1 MCLLSNCFLVIQ
13 HRDVLIV
20 HMQVHNAVNRT
31 VEALENRLQLK
42 PLQLPR
48 GHILD
53 AFLQFEALTDHSYSF
68 HCILCGYYPP
78 LLNLDVDKKGVFELS
93 G

>member
-20 HMQVHNAVNRT
+20 HMQVHNAVSPT
-31 VEALENRLQLK
+31 VEALENSLQLK
-42 PLQLPR
+42 PLQLPC
-48 GHILD
+48 GHIID
-53 AFLQFEALTDHSYSF
+53 AYLQFEAFTDHSYSF
-68 HCILCGYYPP
+68 YCILCGYYPP
-78 LLNLDVDKKGVFELS
+78 LLNLDVDKKDVFELS

>member
-13 HRDVLIV
+13 HRDVIV

-31 VEALENRLQLK
+31 VVALENRLQLK

-48 GHILD
+48 AHISD

>member
-13 HRDVLIV
+13 HRDVIV
-20 HMQVHNAVNRT
+20 HMQVHNAVSRT
-31 VEALENRLQLK
+31 VVALENRLQLK

-48 GHILD
+48 AHILD
-53 AFLQFEALTDHSYSF
+53 AFLQFEALADHSYSF

-78 LLNLDVDKKGVFELS
+78 VVTKGVFELS

>member
-1 MCLLSNCFLVIQ
+1 MLSNCFLVIQ
-13 HRDVLIV
+13 HRDVIV

-31 VEALENRLQLK
+31 VVALENRLQLK

-68 HCILCGYYPP
+68 HCILSGYYPP
-78 LLNLDVDKKGVFELS
+78 LLNLDVDKKGVFGLS

>member
-1 MCLLSNCFLVIQ
+1 MLSNCFLAIQ
-13 HRDVLIV
+13 HRDVL
-20 HMQVHNAVNRT
+20 MQVHNAVSRT
-31 VEALENRLQLK
+31 VEALENWLQLK
-42 PLQLPR
+42 LFHLPC
-48 GHILD
+48 GDILD
-53 AFLQFEALTDHSYSF
+53 AFLQFEALADHSYSF